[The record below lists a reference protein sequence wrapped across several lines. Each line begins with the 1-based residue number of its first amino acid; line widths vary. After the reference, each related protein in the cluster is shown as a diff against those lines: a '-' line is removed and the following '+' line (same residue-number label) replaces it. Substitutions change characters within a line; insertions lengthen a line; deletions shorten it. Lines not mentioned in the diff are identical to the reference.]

1 MVSSNHSIVIFLNA
15 SGSVLDKLAVCNIPG
30 VRIVEADF
38 AAGETVCC
46 AALQLSHDCSRKELQ
61 VSLRAWAVARGWSV
75 AVAPGPET
83 G

>member
-1 MVSSNHSIVIFLNA
+1 MVFSNHSIVILVNA

-30 VRIVEADF
+30 VRIAEADF
-38 AAGETVCC
+38 AASETVCC
-46 AALQLSHDCSRKELQ
+46 AALQLSHDCSREELQ
-61 VSLRAWAVARGWSV
+61 VRLRAWAEARGWSV